1 MIAPET
7 RLRRLRELIEE
18 RGFVRIIEAHSG
30 ISALV
35 GERARLEQDGQV
47 LEFDGFWESS
57 LTDSASKGLPDVQ
70 IVGPESRIHTIN
82 EILEV
87 STKPIIVDGD
97 TGGTATEFEYVV
109 RRLERL
115 GVSAVI
121 IEDKVFP
128 KRNSLDGSAR
138 QTLEDP
144 DLFAQKIERGKR
156 AQIGGDFMVI
166 ARVESLIAGTGMADA
181 LARTEAYVKAGAD
194 GIMIHSQKGSPD
206 EILEFARAYGPLC
219 ERLGRRPLLVSVPT
233 TYNLVTDR
241 DLADNG
247 FDIVIHANHLLR
259 ASYKAMTE
267 AASAILSA
275 DRGFEAEP
283 LCVPTS
289 DIFEVV
295 GFDRVK
301 EQDRLYSKTE
311 RISVIIPAAGKDP
324 VFPELPKSQIVVGGK
339 PIIDHQVETLRKAG
353 LTNNKVLVV
362 RGHEAGQF
370 TRRDVEYRDND
381 RYLET
386 HSLYSL
392 FLAEQAMVEGFVLL
406 YSDILFNEAVINQ
419 LIGSG
424 GDIVLLID
432 SSYRYHK
439 HDVDKKLD
447 LVVSGRGP
455 TMRRRRLQPNALL
468 ELTRVAKS
476 VPAAEAD
483 HEFVGI
489 AYFSER
495 GAEILRKVHNDVAQL
510 DPSPFHEAP
519 SFQRAQITDILQEIV
534 QRGFPVQGLEVSMGW
549 IEIHNRQDVSLA
561 EQELLSAGI
570 TER

>member
-1 MIAPET
+1 
-7 RLRRLRELIEE
+7 
-18 RGFVRIIEAHSG
+18 VRIIEAHSG
-30 ISALV
+30 ISALA
-35 GERARLEQDGQV
+35 GEWARIEEGGRV
-47 LEFDGFWESS
+47 VEFDGFWESS

-82 EILEV
+82 EVLEV
-87 STKPIIVDGD
+87 TTKPIIVDGD
-97 TGGTATEFEYVV
+97 TGGPATEFEYCV

-138 QTLEDP
+138 QTLEEP

-156 AQIGGDFMVI
+156 AQLAGDFMVI

-194 GIMIHSQKGSPD
+194 GIMIHSQKASPD
-206 EILEFARAYGPLC
+206 EILEFAREYGPVC

-233 TYNLVTDR
+233 TYNLITDR
-241 DLADNG
+241 ALADEG

-259 ASYKAMTE
+259 AAYKAMKE
-267 AASAILSA
+267 AAAAILSA

-283 LCVPTS
+283 LCVPTTEV
-289 DIFEVV
+289 FEIV
-295 GFDRVK
+295 GANRVR
-301 EQDRLYSKTE
+301 EQDRLYSKSE
-311 RISVIIPAAGKDP
+311 RISFVIPAAGKDP
-324 VFPELPKSQIVVGGK
+324 VFPELPKSQIAVGGK
-339 PIIDHQVETLRKAG
+339 PIIDHQIETLRKAG
-353 LTNNKVLVV
+353 LTNNKVFVI
-362 RGHEAGQF
+362 RGHEAEQF
-370 TRRDVEYRDND
+370 TRTDVEYRDND

-392 FLAEQAMVEGFVLL
+392 FLAQEAMIDGFALI
-406 YSDILFNEAVINQ
+406 YSDILFNESVIHQ

-447 LVVSGRGP
+447 LVVSSRGP
-455 TMRRRRLQPNALL
+455 TTRRRRLQPNALL
-468 ELTRVAKS
+468 GLSRVAKG
-476 VPAAEAD
+476 VPAEEAD
-483 HEFVGI
+483 HEFVGM

-495 GAEILRKVHNDVAQL
+495 GAEILRTVYHDVAKR

-519 SFQRAQITDILQEIV
+519 SFQLAQITDIFQEMID
-534 QRGFPVQGLEVSMGW
+534 RDFPVQGLEVSMGW
-549 IEIHNRQDVSLA
+549 IEIHNRQDVRLA
-561 EQELLSAGI
+561 EQELLSTDAAN
-570 TER
+570 R